1 MNNDILPEHK
11 ERLIILNFNPQP
23 LYVLGNDKVKGP
35 LCSLIF
41 QKKERP
47 PPSSPSCKTHRQS
60 FLMALVYFTCLC
72 KSQVFSLF
80 FENLYE

>member
-11 ERLIILNFNPQP
+11 ERLIILNFNPQS
-23 LYVLGNDKVKGP
+23 LYVLGNDKIKGP

-41 QKKERP
+41 QKQKKGLHP
-47 PPSSPSCKTHRQS
+47 LLQSCKTHCQS
-60 FLMALVYFTCLC
+60 FLMTLVYFICLC

-80 FENLYE
+80 F